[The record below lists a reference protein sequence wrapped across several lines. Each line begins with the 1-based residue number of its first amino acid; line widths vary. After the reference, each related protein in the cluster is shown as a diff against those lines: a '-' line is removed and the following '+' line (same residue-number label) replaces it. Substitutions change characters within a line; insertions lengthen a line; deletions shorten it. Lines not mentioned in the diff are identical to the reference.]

1 MRRRAHQ
8 IDLFMTLPPNEL
20 PLLQRT
26 AALQLLK
33 VLLTEVS
40 VAAEVGRDRTGN
52 QERDDDQN
60 HS

>member
-1 MRRRAHQ
+1 
-8 IDLFMTLPPNEL
+8 MTLPPNEL

-52 QERDDDQN
+52 QERDDDQD